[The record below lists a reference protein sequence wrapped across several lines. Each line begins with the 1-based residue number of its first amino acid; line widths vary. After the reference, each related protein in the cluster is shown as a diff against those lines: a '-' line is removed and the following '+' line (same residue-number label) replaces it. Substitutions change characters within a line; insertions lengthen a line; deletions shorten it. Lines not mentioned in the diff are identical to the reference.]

1 MRTAARLPAT
11 ETITMNVKQIPPAR
25 PSRAS
30 PARAANAVSS
40 DAIRAGG
47 TR

>member
-1 MRTAARLPAT
+1 MSTAARLPAT
-11 ETITMNVKQIPPAR
+11 ETITITVKQIPPAR
-25 PSRAS
+25 PKRAS
-30 PARAANAVSS
+30 PARAAKAVSS